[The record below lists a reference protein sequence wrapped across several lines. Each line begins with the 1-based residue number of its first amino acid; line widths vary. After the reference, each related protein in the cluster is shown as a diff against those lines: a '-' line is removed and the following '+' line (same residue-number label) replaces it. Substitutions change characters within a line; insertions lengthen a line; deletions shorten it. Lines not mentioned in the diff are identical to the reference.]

1 MAEQPAKPKSRKHSE
16 RWNHY
21 DASSGNLTRKKK
33 FCPKCGPGYFMAE
46 HKNRITC
53 GKCSYVEFK
62 GKEPTEVK
70 EKAEEEKKQE
80 NSENLQDSEKHSQE
94 EEPKAEE
101 VKEDKESK
109 EEKPAEKE

>member
-53 GKCSYVEFK
+53 
-62 GKEPTEVK
+62 
-70 EKAEEEKKQE
+70 
-80 NSENLQDSEKHSQE
+80 
-94 EEPKAEE
+94 
-101 VKEDKESK
+101 
-109 EEKPAEKE
+109 